1 MQAHATR
8 TRKNNSTKLEMSKMG
23 SHAFWDIELHMGFG
37 TIKKM
42 QGLWKGSEESNAL

>member
-8 TRKNNSTKLEMSKMG
+8 TRKNNSTKLEMTKMG

-37 TIKKM
+37 TVKKM
-42 QGLWKGSEESNAL
+42 